1 MELFNDFGR
10 KKSGKAKMKSLE
22 KYLKNTIT
30 DNMPLEN
37 IIDVFEQ
44 MCQFP
49 IDYDMILFETG
60 TYDFTGEPLFQI
72 SLVRQIPNDDDDE
85 FYQLHVDVFYKPT
98 DENKVFSEATWN
110 EDISE
115 NIFDYIRKSQ
125 VFSYAKNIEYIKTE
139 ISLDET

>member
-1 MELFNDFGR
+1 
-10 KKSGKAKMKSLE
+10 
-22 KYLKNTIT
+22 
-30 DNMPLEN
+30 MPLEN

>member
-37 IIDVFEQ
+37 IIDVFEK
-44 MCQFP
+44 MCQVP

-110 EDISE
+110 
-115 NIFDYIRKSQ
+115 
-125 VFSYAKNIEYIKTE
+125 
-139 ISLDET
+139 